1 MFSDTT
7 LIVGVD
13 VHQRRNVTLV
23 MDGGGDAVDNHRHF
37 ANNRLGS
44 DQFASYL
51 ADRAQSGSFTTIH
64 IAAEATNN
72 YWLPFFCHLAETPAL
87 AAWPVTL
94 YPFNPRLVANFKKAL
109 GEEEKTD
116 LRDAGVVAERLRF
129 GKKLPRPFVMDELYL
144 PLRTLTRY
152 RYHLVREL
160 VGVKSYCLSLIY
172 LKATDYTDK
181 KKKPFS
187 NPFGATSQAVLRQ
200 FATLDEIV
208 NTPLDELA
216 EWLDVKGKR
225 RFPNPEEN
233 ARKLQQV
240 ATEAYQLPEEW
251 TAVIHDLVSLNLRH
265 IACLEN
271 LIGRVETAITQQMEN
286 IPHTLE
292 TIPGIG
298 PVFAAGIIAEIGDL
312 ARFEYNEAKVAS
324 YAGLRWPRSQ
334 SDEFEADDRRM
345 SRSGNHFLR
354 YYFCEAAQ
362 LVRLQAPEYRDYYNR
377 KYKEVRKHQHKR
389 AIVLT
394 ARKLVRLVV
403 RLLTTNE
410 PYRLRRQVSNE

>member
-1 MFSDTT
+1 MFAETT

-13 VHQRRNVTLV
+13 VHQHRNVTLV
-23 MDGGGDAVDNHRHF
+23 MDGGGDVVDKHRHF
-37 ANNRLGS
+37 RNNRLGT
-44 DQFASYL
+44 DQLADYL
-51 ADRAQSGSFTTIH
+51 AQTVQGGGFTTIH

-72 YWLPFFCHLAETPAL
+72 FWLPFFHHLSDAPAL
-87 AAWPVTL
+87 ANWPVTL

-116 LRDAGVVAERLRF
+116 LRDAGMTAERLRF
-129 GKKLPRPFVMDELYL
+129 GKKLPRPFDMDELYL

-160 VGVKSYCLSLIY
+160 VRVKSYCLAHIY
-172 LKATDYTDK
+172 LKASDYTDK
-181 KKKPFS
+181 ARKPFS
-187 NPFGATSQAVLRQ
+187 DPFGVTSQAVLRQ
-200 FATLDEIV
+200 FATLDEIA
-208 NTPLDELA
+208 NTPLDELT
-216 EWLDVKGKR
+216 EWLDVQGKR
-225 RFPNPEEN
+225 RFSNPEEN
-233 ARKLQQV
+233 ARKLQRV
-240 ATEAYQLPEEW
+240 AAEAYQLPDAW
-251 TAVIHDLVSLNLRH
+251 AAVIHDVVSLNLRH

-271 LIGRVETAITQQMEN
+271 LIDRVETAITQQMEN
-286 IPHTLE
+286 IPQTLE

-298 PVFAAGIIAEIGDL
+298 PVLAAGIIAEIGDL
-312 ARFEYNEAKVAS
+312 ARFEFNEAKVAS

-334 SDEFEADDRRM
+334 SDAFEAEDRRL
-345 SRSGNHFLR
+345 SGSGNHFLR
-354 YYFCEAAQ
+354 YYLCEAAQ

-410 PYRLRRQVSNE
+410 PYRLRQAPKE

>member
-1 MFSDTT
+1 MFSDTA

-13 VHQRRNVTLV
+13 VHQHTNVALV
-23 MDGGGDAVDNHRHF
+23 MDGGGDVVDKHQHF
-37 ANNRLGS
+37 ANNGTGTER
-44 DQFASYL
+44 FTCYL
-51 ADRAQSGSFTTIH
+51 ARLAATGGFDSIH

-72 YWLPFFCHLAETPAL
+72 FWLPFFCHLEQQTLPSEP
-87 AAWPVTL
+87 PVTL
-94 YPFNPRLVANFKKAL
+94 YPFNPRLVHNFKKAL

-116 LRDAGVVAERLRF
+116 LRDAGVIAERLRF
-129 GKKLPRPFVMDELYL
+129 GKKLPRPFAMDEMYL

-152 RYHLVREL
+152 RYHLVAEL
-160 VGVKSYCLSLIY
+160 VRVKSYCLSLVY

-181 KKKPFS
+181 KKRPFS
-187 NPFGATSQAVLRQ
+187 DTFGATSQAVLRQ

-208 NTPLDELA
+208 NTPLAELVA
-216 EWLDVKGKR
+216 WLDRKGKR

-240 ATEAYQLPEEW
+240 ATDSYRLPEEW
-251 TAVIHDLVSLNLRH
+251 AAVIHDIIALNLRH
-265 IACLEN
+265 IALLEN
-271 LIGRVETAITQQMEN
+271 LIGRVDTAITQQIQE
-286 IPHTLE
+286 IPHSLE

-312 ARFEYNEAKVAS
+312 ARFDYNEAKVAAF
-324 YAGLRWPRSQ
+324 AGLRWPRSQ
-334 SDEFEADDRRM
+334 SDAFEAQDRPM
-345 SRSGNHFLR
+345 SRSGNRFLR

-362 LVRLQAPEYRDYYNR
+362 LVRLHAPEYRDYYFR

-389 AIVLT
+389 AVVLT

-410 PYRLRRQVSNE
+410 PYRLRQVSKE

>member
-13 VHQRRNVTLV
+13 VHQHRNVTLV
-23 MDGGGDAVDNHRHF
+23 MEGGGAVIDQHRHF
-37 ANNRLGS
+37 ANNRPGS
-44 DQFASYL
+44 DQLASYL
-51 ADRAQSGSFTTIH
+51 AQTALSGQFTTIH
-64 IAAEATNN
+64 LAAEATNN
-72 YWLPFFCHLAETPAL
+72 YWLPFFCHLAEAPAL
-87 AAWPVTL
+87 ATWSVTL

-129 GKKLPRPFVMDELYL
+129 GKKLPRPFAMDELYL

-160 VGVKSYCLSLIY
+160 VRVKSYCLSLIY
-172 LKATDYTDK
+172 LKATGYTDK

-187 NPFGATSQAVLRQ
+187 DPFGATSQAVLRQ
-200 FATLDEIV
+200 FATLDEIA
-208 NTPLDELA
+208 NTPLDELV

-225 RFPNPEEN
+225 RFPNPENN

-240 ATEAYQLPEEW
+240 AKEAYQLSEEW
-251 TAVIHDLVSLNLRH
+251 AAVIHDVISLNLRH

-271 LIGRVETAITQQMEN
+271 LIRRVETAIQQQMET
-286 IPHTLE
+286 IPHTLN

-298 PVFAAGIIAEIGDL
+298 PVFAAGIIAELGDL
-312 ARFEYNEAKVAS
+312 ARFEYNEAKVAG
-324 YAGLRWPRSQ
+324 YAGLRWPRCQ
-334 SDEFEADDRRM
+334 SDEFEADDRRL

-362 LVRLQAPEYRDYYNR
+362 LVRLHAPEYRDYYHR

-389 AIVLT
+389 AIVLC

-403 RLLTTNE
+403 RLLTTDE
-410 PYRLRRQVSNE
+410 PYRLRQASKE

>member
-23 MDGGGDAVDNHRHF
+23 MDGGGDVVDKHRHF
-37 ANNRLGS
+37 VNNRLGS
-44 DQFASYL
+44 DQLADYL
-51 ADRAQSGSFTTIH
+51 AQMAQSGPFTTIH
-64 IAAEATNN
+64 IAAEATNT
-72 YWLPFFCHLAETPAL
+72 YWLPFFYHLAETPAL
-87 AAWPVTL
+87 DAWPVTL

-129 GKKLPRPFVMDELYL
+129 GKKLPRPFAMDELYL

-160 VGVKSYCLSLIY
+160 VRVKSYSLSLIY
-172 LKATDYTDK
+172 LKVTDYTDK
-181 KKKPFS
+181 KKKPFA
-187 NPFGATSQAVLRQ
+187 NPFGVTSQAVLRQ
-200 FATLDEIV
+200 FATLDEIA
-208 NTPLDELA
+208 NTPLAELA
-216 EWLDVKGKR
+216 EWLDVQGKR

-233 ARKLQQV
+233 ARKLQSV
-240 ATEAYQLPEEW
+240 AEEAYQLPEEW
-251 TAVIHDLVSLNLRH
+251 AAVIHDVISLNLRH

-271 LIGRVETAITQQMEN
+271 LINRVETAITQHMED
-286 IPHTLE
+286 IPQTLE

-298 PVFAAGIIAEIGDL
+298 PVLAAGIIAEIGDL
-312 ARFEYNEAKVAS
+312 ARFEYKEAKVAG

-334 SDEFEADDRRM
+334 SDAFEADDRRL

-362 LVRLQAPEYRDYYNR
+362 LVRLQAPEYREYYNR

-389 AIVLT
+389 AVVLC

-410 PYRLRRQVSNE
+410 PYRLRQVPKA